1 MEKGNKGKTMEE
13 YPIAVAD
20 GDQSNRSA
28 NSSGVNRWM
37 HGAAA
42 RACLHVRRCTQARP
56 GVVRLASALFSKSKS
71 HEVRTPGQG
80 RPPQAKICCLAAAID
95 GFATCNFAYLR
106 DGVRFRERAAGHRRH
121 QRNYT
126 TPPRRNVG
134 RAAAGG
140 DHWDRATPVPHHT
153 AQPHSGSGVRE
164 IFLPF
169 ATPGWSLIIPDRL
182 RLTKMRRP

>member
-1 MEKGNKGKTMEE
+1 
-13 YPIAVAD
+13 
-20 GDQSNRSA
+20 
-28 NSSGVNRWM
+28 M
-37 HGAAA
+37 HGTAA

-71 HEVRTPGQG
+71 HDLLTPGQG
-80 RPPQAKICCLAAAID
+80 RGGHPTT
-95 GFATCNFAYLR
+95 ATQDLLPRRCHRWLSNLQLCIR

-134 RAAAGG
+134 RSVRVDGSLPWGG
-140 DHWDRATPVPHHT
+140 PLLEEITGIVRGGTPVPHHT

-182 RLTKMRRP
+182 RLTKMRRR